1 VVEQRGS
8 VIGRIRHGIDRHL
21 QEWRRQDAARKTC
34 AEVDRDELW
43 AEAVEREKLLKLLAQ
58 AVGEEQARRA
68 SLGEVTEQRLFVLHS
83 KEASEA
89 LGAFAREKHRLVR
102 GVKD

>member
-1 VVEQRGS
+1 MVEQRGS
-8 VIGRIRHGIDRHL
+8 VIGRIHHGIERRL

-43 AEAVEREKLLKLLAQ
+43 AEAVERGKLLKLLAE

-68 SLGEVTEQRLFVLHS
+68 SLGEVLQSSDPSFCTPRRLPKRWEPS
-83 KEASEA
+83 PARNTAS
-89 LGAFAREKHRLVR
+89 
-102 GVKD
+102 

>member
-1 VVEQRGS
+1 
-8 VIGRIRHGIDRHL
+8 
-21 QEWRRQDAARKTC
+21 
-34 AEVDRDELW
+34 
-43 AEAVEREKLLKLLAQ
+43 
-58 AVGEEQARRA
+58 
-68 SLGEVTEQRLFVLHS
+68 LHS